1 MAPETG
7 AQAPSSLAFD
17 RASSFCFARAPL
29 DDGSFGEPKDRLMK
43 GKTVVA
49 TGATSGIGEVAVLAL
64 AGLGARI
71 VFIARDEGRA
81 QATMRKLE
89 AKAPGLDHRVH
100 LANLSSMAEARK
112 VGEAIAKSEPR
123 IDVLINNA
131 GALFSHR
138 RVTPEGLEL
147 TFALNHMAYSV
158 LTEALREKLIAS
170 VPARII
176 STSSSA
182 HQGASLDFS
191 DLQSANGYGGYKAYG
206 RSKLA
211 NILFTRELARR
222 LAGTGVT
229 ANCLHPGAV
238 ATRFGESSGGWVGRL
253 LPVLRLFFISPE
265 KGADTIV
272 YLASSPEVEKTT
284 GEYFVKRKIMEPSA
298 AARDDAAAKR
308 LWEASEVLASSVV
321 RRTDETHVFN
331 REPCDPADP
340 AAP

>member
-1 MAPETG
+1 
-7 AQAPSSLAFD
+7 
-17 RASSFCFARAPL
+17 
-29 DDGSFGEPKDRLMK
+29 MK

-71 VFIARDEGRA
+71 VFIARDEARA
-81 QATMRKLE
+81 KATMQKLE
-89 AKAPGLDHRVH
+89 AKAPGLGHRVH
-100 LANLSSMAEARK
+100 LADLSSMAETRK
-112 VGEAIAKSEPR
+112 VSEAIAANEPR

-131 GALFSHR
+131 GALFSGR

-147 TFALNHMAYSV
+147 TFALNHMAYFV
-158 LTEALREKLIAS
+158 LTEALRDKLIAS
-170 VPARII
+170 APARIV

-238 ATRFGESSGGWVGRL
+238 ATRFGDESGGLIGL
-253 LPVLRLFFISPE
+253 LIRVLRLSFISPE
-265 KGADTIV
+265 QGADTIV
-272 YLASSPEVEKTT
+272 YLASSPEVANTS
-284 GEYFVKRKIMEPSA
+284 GGYFVKRKMTEPSA
-298 AARDDAAAKR
+298 AAQDDGAAKS
-308 LWEASEVLASSVV
+308 LWAESEKLASPVM
-321 RRTDETHVFN
+321 
-331 REPCDPADP
+331 A
-340 AAP
+340 

>member
-1 MAPETG
+1 
-7 AQAPSSLAFD
+7 
-17 RASSFCFARAPL
+17 
-29 DDGSFGEPKDRLMK
+29 MK
-43 GKTVVA
+43 GKTIVA

-71 VFIARDEGRA
+71 VFIARDEARA

-89 AKAPGLDHRVH
+89 AKAPGLGHRML
-100 LANLSSMAEARK
+100 LADLSSMAETRK
-112 VGEAIAKSEPR
+112 VGAAIAASEPR

-147 TFALNHMAYSV
+147 TFALNQMAYFV
-158 LTEALREKLIAS
+158 LTEALLDKLIAS
-170 VPARII
+170 APGRIV
-176 STSSSA
+176 STSSAA

-222 LAGTGVT
+222 LAGAGVT

-238 ATRFGESSGGWVGRL
+238 ATRFGASSGGWVGFL
-253 LPVLRLFFISPE
+253 LPFLRLFFTSPE
-265 KGADTIV
+265 QGADTII
-272 YLASSPEVEKTT
+272 YLASSPEVANTS
-284 GEYFVKRKIMEPSA
+284 GAYFVKRKTTEPTA

-308 LWEASEVLASSVV
+308 LWAESEALAVGESQKE
-321 RRTDETHVFN
+321 R
-331 REPCDPADP
+331 
-340 AAP
+340 AAS